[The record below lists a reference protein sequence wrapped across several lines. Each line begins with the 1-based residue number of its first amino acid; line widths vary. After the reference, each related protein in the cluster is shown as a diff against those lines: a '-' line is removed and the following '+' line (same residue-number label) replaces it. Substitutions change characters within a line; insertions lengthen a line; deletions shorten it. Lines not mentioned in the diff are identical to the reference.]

1 MSGDPRSA
9 ASARAPRAS
18 VPPTRSRP
26 GASRLVPG
34 LIILGAGGACLLAGL
49 DAVLLRPGA
58 RAPVDDAELVA
69 FHGPLVLVGLLG
81 TVVALER
88 AMAARADWALL
99 APAGSATGWLAL
111 VAGVPGPAGRVL
123 ALLGALVLCAVHV
136 RLHRRS
142 ASVAVDL
149 GAMGAVA
156 LTAGDLLWLRGLAI
170 EICVPLWLLLP
181 LLTIVGERLE
191 LARAALPGTIVE
203 ETVRTVSAAALLGAC
218 VLSAA
223 GAARL
228 VMGPAM
234 LALAAVMARYD
245 IARRTIRVAGAV
257 RLTAACALTGYL
269 WLAAAGL
276 LWTLG
281 PPGAGSV
288 ESAAVPAAGYGGQGH
303 DPAHPADHPAD
314 GDVVVQVVA
323 VACASSMVLAHA
335 PRIVSAVTHR
345 RLRYHR
351 AMWLPFVL
359 LHAGSTA
366 LIVFR
371 ARAAVAAW
379 RQDAPGAAGVIG
391 AAGIAGIAGA
401 VAALV
406 LLLPAATR
414 PAVAGS
420 SDADRPEAS
429 GPRSI
434 AAGPARRA

>member
-1 MSGDPRSA
+1 M
-9 ASARAPRAS
+9 
-18 VPPTRSRP
+18 PPTRSRP

-123 ALLGALVLCAVHV
+123 ALLGALVLCA
-136 RLHRRS
+136 
-142 ASVAVDL
+142 VAVDL

-391 AAGIAGIAGA
+391 AVGIVGA

>member
-1 MSGDPRSA
+1 M
-9 ASARAPRAS
+9 
-18 VPPTRSRP
+18 
-26 GASRLVPG
+26 
-34 LIILGAGGACLLAGL
+34 
-49 DAVLLRPGA
+49 
-58 RAPVDDAELVA
+58 
-69 FHGPLVLVGLLG
+69 
-81 TVVALER
+81 
-88 AMAARADWALL
+88 
-99 APAGSATGWLAL
+99 
-111 VAGVPGPAGRVL
+111 
-123 ALLGALVLCAVHV
+123 
-136 RLHRRS
+136 
-142 ASVAVDL
+142 
-149 GAMGAVA
+149 
-156 LTAGDLLWLRGLAI
+156 
-170 EICVPLWLLLP
+170 
-181 LLTIVGERLE
+181 
-191 LARAALPGTIVE
+191 
-203 ETVRTVSAAALLGAC
+203 
-218 VLSAA
+218 
-223 GAARL
+223 
-228 VMGPAM
+228 
-234 LALAAVMARYD
+234 
-245 IARRTIRVAGAV
+245 

-335 PRIVSAVTHR
+335 PRIVSAVTRR

-371 ARAAVAAW
+371 ARGAVAAW

-391 AAGIAGIAGA
+391 AVGIAGIAGA

-420 SDADRPEAS
+420 SDADRPEAA

-434 AAGPARRA
+434 AVGPARRA

>member
-136 RLHRRS
+136 RLHRRSAS

-391 AAGIAGIAGA
+391 AVGIVGA